1 MAKKKNQ
8 ATKKREWFNFNTAIT
23 LLVILALFVI
33 LKQSLTSEVISLEEE
48 GKIIL
53 DKLTNGKEIRLLNS
67 NVLVEK
73 EVNKLDQMDY
83 EEVKSMLGIKND
95 FCIYFEDA
103 NENVMKIDDINLG
116 IGSSKIYINGEPCK

>member
-1 MAKKKNQ
+1 
-8 ATKKREWFNFNTAIT
+8 
-23 LLVILALFVI
+23 
-33 LKQSLTSEVISLEEE
+33 
-48 GKIIL
+48 
-53 DKLTNGKEIRLLNS
+53 
-67 NVLVEK
+67 VLVEK